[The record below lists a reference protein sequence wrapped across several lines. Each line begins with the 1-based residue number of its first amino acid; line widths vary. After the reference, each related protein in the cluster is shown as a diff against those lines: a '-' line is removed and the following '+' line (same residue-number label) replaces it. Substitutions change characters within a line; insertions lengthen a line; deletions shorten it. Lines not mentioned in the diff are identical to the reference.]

1 MNRQEALDA
10 PERALSILKGQ
21 QIEAAHAALR
31 KKPDAKLPPIL
42 QGRLDK
48 GEALPELELHGKL
61 TREREE
67 DEDETS
73 AVLRY
78 LVCDMKPELVFDLA
92 TIYAL
97 PSWFVRHL

>member
-67 DEDETS
+67 DETS

-78 LVCDMKPELVFDLA
+78 LVCEMKPELVFDLA

-97 PSWFVRHL
+97 PSWVVRHL